1 MTSHFLAK
9 SLRPARND
17 VAMFSE
23 NTERRN
29 TMKLFHA
36 LAALLFVA
44 ACTPVENPDTGP
56 LASTEAASGPDRSWN
71 RGAIATA
78 ANPHAV
84 AAAIEMLKKGGH
96 AVDAT
101 IAAHAVLGLVEPQSS
116 GLGGGGFML
125 IYEHSTGDLTFLD
138 GREAAPSGATVD
150 MFMRDGEVLGFVEAW
165 QSGLAVG
172 VPGVVALYK
181 SAHDD
186 HGKLPWP
193 DLFQPAIRLAEE
205 GFEVTPRI
213 ANNLPRIGAAGRLD
227 ENPPT
232 AAYFFPGGKPLQI
245 GHLLK
250 NPEYAATLTRIAK
263 EGIDAFYKGEIATA
277 IAKAAQEPPNGGTL
291 TVEDIGNY
299 RVIKRDVVCGDFRKL
314 EICTTTPPSSGGAQI
329 MIAGLYDHLTGEAA
343 TQDDKIA
350 AFVDAQR
357 LAYADRDH
365 YFGDPDSVKVPLDD
379 LLNPA
384 YLEHR
389 ATERI
394 APAATPTHGDPGSVL
409 RNDPVAVLWGED
421 TTEEAPGTTH
431 LSIIDSEGNAV
442 AMTATVEGW
451 FGSSRW
457 VGGFLLNNEL
467 TDFARKHDPDAPPV
481 ANAIGP
487 GRRPRSSMS
496 PTMVFDQ
503 DGDLLMVTGS
513 PGGNSIPAYVS
524 KTIIGVLDWGMSA
537 QDAVDFPNIVARGE
551 MVRVEVNV
559 EPGKAIA
566 TDLAERGYKV
576 QERDGENSGLHV
588 IVVRPDELD
597 GAADKRREGIVR
609 TTSVN

>member
-1 MTSHFLAK
+1 
-9 SLRPARND
+9 LRYIVPLRANT
-17 VAMFSE
+17 
-23 NTERRN
+23 NTERRKS
-29 TMKLFHA
+29 MKLFHA

-44 ACTPVENPDTGP
+44 ACTPVENPDTGSV
-56 LASTEAASGPDRSWN
+56 ASTEAASSPDRSWN
-71 RGAIATA
+71 RGAIAAA

-96 AVDAT
+96 AVDAV

-125 IYEHSTGDLTFLD
+125 IYEHSSGDLTFLD

-150 MFMRDGEVLGFVEAW
+150 MFMHDGEVLGFVEAW

-181 SAHDD
+181 SAHED
-186 HGKLPWP
+186 HGKLPWSE
-193 DLFQPAIRLAEE
+193 LFQPAIRLAQE
-205 GFEVTPRI
+205 GFEVSPRM
-213 ANNLPRIGAAGRLD
+213 ANFLPRVASRGRLD
-227 ENPPT
+227 ENPAT
-232 AAYFFPGGKPLQI
+232 AAYFFPDGKPLEV

-250 NPEYAATLTRIAK
+250 NPEYAATLTRIAQ
-263 EGIDAFYKGEIATA
+263 EGIEAFYKGEIAAA

-299 RVIKRDVVCGDFRKL
+299 RVIKRDVVCGDFREFK
-314 EICTTTPPSSGGAQI
+314 ICTTTPPSSGGAQI
-329 MIAGLYDHLTGEAA
+329 MIAGLYDHLTGEFT
-343 TQDDKIA
+343 TQDDKIV

-365 YFGDPDSVKVPLDD
+365 YFGDPDSVAIPLDD
-379 LLNPA
+379 LLSPA

-389 ATERI
+389 ATERF
-394 APAATPTHGDPGSVL
+394 APGARPTHGDPGSVL
-409 RNDPVAVLWGED
+409 RNDPVADLWGED
-421 TTEEAPGTTH
+421 TTEEASGTTH
-431 LSIIDSEGNAV
+431 LSIIDDEGNAV
-442 AMTATVEGW
+442 AMTATVEAP

-457 VGGFLLNNEL
+457 AGGFLLNNEM

-496 PTMVFDQ
+496 PTMVFNQ
-503 DGDLLMVTGS
+503 DGDIVMVTGS

-524 KTIIGVLDWGMSA
+524 KSIIAVLDWQLSA
-537 QDAVDFPNIVARGE
+537 QEAVDFPNIVARGQ

-559 EPGKAIA
+559 DPGKAIA
-566 TDLAERGYKV
+566 TDLAKRGYKV

-597 GAADKRREGIVR
+597 GAADKRREGVVR

>member
-1 MTSHFLAK
+1 
-9 SLRPARND
+9 
-17 VAMFSE
+17 
-23 NTERRN
+23 
-29 TMKLFHA
+29 MKRFHA
-36 LAALLFVA
+36 IAAFLFIA
-44 ACTPVENPDTGP
+44 ACSPAENPDTGS
-56 LASTEAASGPDRSWN
+56 ASGTEATSSPHRSWD
-71 RGAIATA
+71 RGAIAAA

-84 AAAIEMLKKGGH
+84 AAAIEILEQGGH
-96 AVDAT
+96 AVDAA

-116 GLGGGGFML
+116 GIGGGGFML
-125 IYEHSTGDLTFLD
+125 MYEHSTGDLTFYD
-138 GREAAPSGATVD
+138 GREVAPSGATVD
-150 MFMRDGEVLGFVEAW
+150 MFMRDGEVLGFMEAW

-172 VPGVVALYK
+172 VPGMVALYK

-193 DLFQPAIRLAEE
+193 DLFQPAIRLALE
-205 GFEVTPRI
+205 GFEVSPRM
-213 ANNLPRIGAAGRLD
+213 AMFLPMVASRGRLD
-227 ENPPT
+227 ENPAT
-232 AAYFFPGGKPLQI
+232 AAYFFPDGEPLQV
-245 GHLLK
+245 GHLLR
-250 NPEYAATLTRIAK
+250 NPEYAATLKRIAN
-263 EGIDAFYKGEIATA
+263 EGIDAFYKGEIAQA
-277 IAKAAQEPPNGGTL
+277 IAKAAQEAPNGGTL
-291 TVEDIGNY
+291 TLEDIANY
-299 RVIKRDVVCGDFRKL
+299 RVAKRDVVCGDFRALK
-314 EICTTTPPSSGGAQI
+314 ICTTSPPSSGGAQI
-329 MIAGLYDHLTGEAA
+329 MIAGLYDHLTAEST
-343 TQDDKIA
+343 TQEDKIA

-365 YFGDPDSVKVPLDD
+365 YFGDPDSVLVPLDD

-384 YLEHR
+384 YIEYR
-389 ATERI
+389 ASERF
-394 APAATPTHGDPGSVL
+394 APGATPTHGDPGSVL
-409 RNDPVAVLWGED
+409 RGEPVAGRWGDD
-421 TTEEAPGTTH
+421 TTEEASGTTH
-431 LSIIDSEGNAV
+431 MSIIDNEGNAV
-442 AMTATVEGW
+442 SMTATVEAP

-467 TDFARKHDPDAPPV
+467 TDFAREHDPDAPPV

-524 KTIIGVLDWGMSA
+524 KSIIAVLDWEMSA

-551 MVRVEVNV
+551 MVRVEVGV

-566 TDLAERGYKV
+566 ADLKNRGYKV
-576 QERDGENSGLHV
+576 QERDGENSGLHL

-609 TTSVN
+609 TISVH

>member
-1 MTSHFLAK
+1 
-9 SLRPARND
+9 
-17 VAMFSE
+17 
-23 NTERRN
+23 
-29 TMKLFHA
+29 MKLFHA

-56 LASTEAASGPDRSWN
+56 VASTEAASGPDRSWN

-84 AAAIEMLKKGGH
+84 AAAIEMLKKGAH
-96 AVDAT
+96 AVDAA

-232 AAYFFPGGKPLQI
+232 AAYFYPGGKPLQI

-263 EGIDAFYKGEIATA
+263 EGIDAFYKGEIAAT

-299 RVIKRDVVCGDFRKL
+299 RVVKRDVVCGDFRKL

-329 MIAGLYDHLTGEAA
+329 MIAGLYDHLTGEAT

-421 TTEEAPGTTH
+421 TTEEASGTTH

-457 VGGFLLNNEL
+457 VGGFLLNNEM

-503 DGDLLMVTGS
+503 DGGLLMVTGS

-524 KTIIGVLDWGMSA
+524 KSIIGVLDWGMSA

-551 MVRVEVNV
+551 RVRVEVNV

-609 TTSVN
+609 TTAVN

>member
-1 MTSHFLAK
+1 
-9 SLRPARND
+9 
-17 VAMFSE
+17 
-23 NTERRN
+23 
-29 TMKLFHA
+29 MKLFHA

-44 ACTPVENPDTGP
+44 ACTPVENPDTGSV
-56 LASTEAASGPDRSWN
+56 ASTEAASSPDRSWN
-71 RGAIATA
+71 RGAIAAA

-84 AAAIEMLKKGGH
+84 AAAIEMLEQGGH
-96 AVDAT
+96 AVDAV

-125 IYEHSTGDLTFLD
+125 IYEHSSGNLTFLD
-138 GREAAPSGATVD
+138 GREVAPSGATVD

-186 HGKLPWP
+186 QGKLPWP
-193 DLFQPAIRLAEE
+193 DLFQPAIRLAEK

-213 ANNLPRIGAAGRLD
+213 ANNLPWVGAAGRLD

-232 AAYFFPGGKPLQI
+232 AAYFFPGGEPLQI

-250 NPEYAATLTRIAK
+250 NPEYAATLTRIAN
-263 EGIDAFYKGEIATA
+263 EGIDAFYKGEIAAA
-277 IAKAAQEPPNGGTL
+277 IAKAAQELPNGGTL

-299 RVIKRDVVCGDFRKL
+299 RVVKRDVVCGDFRKL

-329 MIAGLYDHLTGEAA
+329 MIAGLYDHLTDEIA
-343 TQDDKIA
+343 TQHDKIA

-421 TTEEAPGTTH
+421 KTEEASGTTH

-457 VGGFLLNNEL
+457 AGGFLLNNEM
-467 TDFARKHDPDAPPV
+467 TDFAREHDPDAPPV

-524 KTIIGVLDWGMSA
+524 KSIIGVLDWGMSA

-576 QERDGENSGLHV
+576 QERDGENSGLHI

-597 GAADKRREGIVR
+597 GAADRRREGIVR

>member
-1 MTSHFLAK
+1 
-9 SLRPARND
+9 
-17 VAMFSE
+17 
-23 NTERRN
+23 
-29 TMKLFHA
+29 MKLFHA

-44 ACTPVENPDTGP
+44 ACSPVENPDTGP
-56 LASTEAASGPDRSWN
+56 VASTEAASGPDRSWN

-84 AAAIEMLKKGGH
+84 AAAIEMLGKGGH

-150 MFMRDGEVLGFVEAW
+150 MFMRDGKVLGFVEAW

-250 NPEYAATLTRIAK
+250 NPEYATTLTRIAK

-329 MIAGLYDHLTGEAA
+329 MIAGIYDHLTGEAT

-421 TTEEAPGTTH
+421 TTEEASGTTH
-431 LSIIDSEGNAV
+431 LSIIDSKGNAV

-457 VGGFLLNNEL
+457 AGGFLLNNEM

-524 KTIIGVLDWGMSA
+524 KSIIGVLDWGMSA
-537 QDAVDFPNIVARGE
+537 QEAVDFPNIVARGK

-609 TTSVN
+609 TTSAN